1 MANQNKN
8 LSVLS
13 ETEIF
18 AYYGL
23 PDFDEEQRCRFLNL
37 SAPELV
43 LAQSRPN
50 INAQAYCALQIGYF
64 KAKRFFFR
72 FEWADVEADKNF
84 IIENYFSSFDVN
96 DTKEISNK
104 EYYKQRKLIAE
115 FCDYT
120 LWSTDHKPALF
131 ELAKQVARRD
141 VTPSYISIELLSWL
155 NDIAVIRPAYT
166 TLQFI
171 VIEALSFE
179 RSRLG
184 SFIGETLTTA
194 QKLMLEELLIHD
206 DSLSNLAVLKQDA
219 KSFKWKQMSLEREK
233 RSILKPIYKLSKV
246 ILPKLDISLQNQLY
260 YSNLAIFYTI
270 YDLRRLP
277 KGQSFLYLLCYS
289 FYRFRQLTDNLVDS
303 MKFHLKK
310 LETANKTSANIKFN
324 KLTANA
330 RKKAPLVGKLLLL
343 YVDEKFTDIT
353 PFGEVRRQAFNILS
367 KEELQEAGNSM
378 LDKSVTRLS
387 LRWQLVSEISKLVTY
402 HLRPI
407 FNAISFESSIPNNP
421 WIKALNWV
429 NETHNK
435 KQTLSNRSIA
445 ECPPETLPKRLQHFL
460 CLFDEE
466 YQPVSVYSD
475 RYEFWLYRQ
484 IRKRL
489 QAGELYIDDSMQYR
503 RLNDELVSVDEK
515 ASILKQMKIPWLQ
528 RPIESQLYVLGTE
541 LDELWR
547 VFNKELKAGNLKHL
561 DYDSKKQKFV
571 WHRNPAK
578 EPPTLDTI
586 FYDQIPYCDVTEV
599 FRFVNDKCQFLFSL
613 KPLQP
618 RYAKK
623 PANLDDLMAVII
635 AQAMNHGNKV
645 MSQTSDIPYHMLTAT
660 YDQYLRQASLQA
672 ANDTVSN
679 AIMELPIFQHFSLD
693 LDALYGAVDGQKF
706 TVKHS
711 NIKARHSR
719 KYFGKG
725 TGVVAYTLLC
735 NHIPLQGYLIGAHE
749 YEAHHVFDIWYRN
762 TSDINPSVITG
773 DMHSINKANFAI
785 LHWFGLSFSP
795 RFTSLNKQLADIYC
809 FSRVEN
815 FKEQMIKPTRQ
826 IDCDLIVREKD
837 TIDQIVATLGLK
849 EMTQGVLI
857 RKLCTYTAAN
867 PTRQAIFE
875 YDKLIRSIYT
885 LKYLLNPDIEQ
896 IVNHSQNRLE
906 AYHQLRAAI
915 AKIGGKKELTGHTD
929 IELEISNQCARLMA
943 NVIIYYNST
952 LLSHLLEKFEMQ
964 GNENAVELIKS
975 TSPIAWRHL
984 LLNGHYTFHS
994 DAPLIDIDS
1003 IIDRIE
1009 ID

>member
-13 ETEIF
+13 EAEIF

-23 PDFDEEQRCRFLNL
+23 PDFDEEQQVRFLLL
-37 SAPELV
+37 SESELA
-43 LAQSRPN
+43 LAKSRPN
-50 INAQAYCALQIGYF
+50 INSQIYCALQIGFF
-64 KAKRFFFR
+64 KAKKLFFKFDWT
-72 FEWADVEADKNF
+72 EVEADKTF
-84 IIENYFSSFDVN
+84 IIENYFSSADVIT
-96 DTKEISNK
+96 TKAIGNK
-104 EYYKQRKLIAE
+104 EYYMQRKLIAE
-115 FCDYT
+115 YFGYQM
-120 LWSTDHKPALF
+120 WSTVHKPQLLK
-131 ELAKQVARRD
+131 LAKQVARRD
-141 VTPSYISIELLSWL
+141 VTPSYISVELLSWL
-155 NDIAVIRPAYT
+155 DESEIMRPAYT

-171 VIEALSFE
+171 VVEALSFE
-179 RSRLG
+179 RRRIEFL
-184 SFIGETLTTA
+184 INETLTTA
-194 QKLMLEELLIHD
+194 QKISLDNLLIHD

-219 KSFKWKQMSLEREK
+219 KNFRWKQMSLEREK
-233 RSILKPIYKLSKV
+233 RSTLKSIYKLSKI
-246 ILPKLDISLQNQLY
+246 ILPNLHISLQNRLY
-260 YSNLAIFYTI
+260 YSSLAIFYTI

-277 KGQSFLYLLCYS
+277 KGQSYLYLLCYA
-289 FYRFRQLTDNLVDS
+289 FYRFRQLTDNLVDA

-310 LETANKTSANIKFN
+310 LETTNKTSANIKFN
-324 KLTANA
+324 KLHANE

-343 YVDEKFTDIT
+343 YVDEKLTDIT
-353 PFGEVRRQAFNILS
+353 PFGEVRRRAFNILS
-367 KEELQEAGNSM
+367 KEELKEAGNSM
-378 LDKSVTRLS
+378 LDKSITRLS

-407 FNAISFESSIPNNP
+407 FREIHFESSIPNNP
-421 WIKALNWV
+421 WIRALNWV
-429 NETHNK
+429 NSTHNK
-435 KQTLSNRSIA
+435 KQTLSSRSID
-445 ECPPETLPKRLQHFL
+445 ECPSETLPKRLKSFL
-460 CLFDEE
+460 CQFDDDN
-466 YQPVSVYSD
+466 QPISVYAD

-484 IRKRL
+484 LRKRL
-489 QAGELYIDDSMQYR
+489 QAGELYIDDSIQYR
-503 RLNDELVSVDEK
+503 RLNDELVSVDDK
-515 ASILKQMKIPWLQ
+515 ASVLEQLNIPWLQ
-528 RPIESQLYVLGTE
+528 KPIESQLYVLGRE
-541 LDELWR
+541 LDELWQK
-547 VFNKELKAGNLKHL
+547 FDKELKAGNLKHL
-561 DYDSKKQKFV
+561 DYDTQKHKLT
-571 WHRNPAK
+571 WHRNQAK
-578 EPPTLDTI
+578 DPPTLDTI

-599 FRFVNDKCQFLFSL
+599 FRFVHVKCQFLAAL

-623 PANLDDLMAVII
+623 TANLDDLMAVII
-635 AQAMNHGNKV
+635 AQAMNHGNKI
-645 MSQTSDIPYHMLTAT
+645 MSQTSDIPYHVLTAT
-660 YDQYLRQASLQA
+660 YEQYLRQASLQA
-672 ANDTVSN
+672 ANDTISN
-679 AIMELPIFQHFSLD
+679 AVMELPIFQHFSLD

-762 TSDINPSVITG
+762 TSEITPSVITG

-795 RFTSLNKQLADIYC
+795 RFTSLNKQLDDIYC
-809 FSRVEN
+809 FSRIERFN
-815 FKEQMIKPTRQ
+815 DQLIKPTKQ

-849 EMTQGVLI
+849 EITQGVLI
-857 RKLCTYTAAN
+857 RKLCTYAAAN

-875 YDKLIRSIYT
+875 YDRLVRSIYT
-885 LKYLLNPDIEQ
+885 LKYLLNPDVEQ
-896 IVNHSQNRLE
+896 IVNHSQNRIE

-952 LLSHLLEKFEMQ
+952 LLSHLLIKFETL
-964 GNENAVELIKS
+964 GNNSAVELIKR

-994 DAPLIDIDS
+994 DAPLIDIES
-1003 IIDRIE
+1003 IIERIE
-1009 ID
+1009 LD